1 MNNLNRYE
9 GYMGA
14 SMKTITTSSGT
25 YTKAFNAPGI
35 WSIHDNKNCIL
46 ASAAKN
52 NNIEFAS
59 TGATNGH
66 ILSSNYMLM
75 RYPKASC
82 GKLMTGAKRIT
93 QQ

>member
-1 MNNLNRYE
+1 
-9 GYMGA
+9 
-14 SMKTITTSSGT
+14 MKTITTSSGT

-59 TGATNGH
+59 TGATMTTRSQSWRDNTLVANNG
-66 ILSSNYMLM
+66 N
-75 RYPKASC
+75 
-82 GKLMTGAKRIT
+82 G
-93 QQ
+93 